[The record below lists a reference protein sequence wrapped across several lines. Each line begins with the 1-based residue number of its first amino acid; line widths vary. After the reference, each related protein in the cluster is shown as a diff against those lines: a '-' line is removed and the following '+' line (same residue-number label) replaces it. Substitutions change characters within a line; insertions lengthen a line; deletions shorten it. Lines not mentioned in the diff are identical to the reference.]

1 MIVMVMALEKAP
13 FLKSGYGKN
22 DHIVV
27 SEKNESG
34 DNYQVKLLVKEVSL
48 ITEVGKEHMLF
59 ATDSA
64 PDSDDDKG
72 WEKVWQD
79 AESIGYQFY

>member
-1 MIVMVMALEKAP
+1 M
-13 FLKSGYGKN
+13 
-22 DHIVV
+22 
-27 SEKNESG
+27 
-34 DNYQVKLLVKEVSL
+34 KLLVKEVSR